1 MKPFALRLIVTLLL
15 TGAPALAMAEDRM
28 PPIPPA
34 QYDEAQKKA
43 AEEFL
48 AARKTP
54 VFGPFDVLM
63 RSPEFMSTA
72 RAMGDYLRY
81 KPAIG
86 TVLSE
91 FVILIVSR
99 EWAQDY
105 EWYVHAPIAAKQ
117 GISKEII
124 DAIKEGRR
132 PPGMSDDQAIV
143 YDLVDELNR
152 THHVSD
158 STYDRAVKRFGE
170 KGFIDITGIAGYYTL
185 LAMTMNAARSP
196 SAPDGSKLPRFPD

>member
-1 MKPFALRLIVTLLL
+1 MKPVALSLIITLFLI
-15 TGAPALAMAEDRM
+15 GAPIATMAEDRM

-43 AEEFL
+43 AEDFL

-132 PPGMSDDQAIV
+132 PPGMSDDQVIV
-143 YDLVDELNR
+143 YDLIDEL
-152 THHVSD
+152 THTHRVSD
-158 STYDRAVKRFGE
+158 ATYDKAVKRFGE

-196 SAPDGSKLPRFPD
+196 SAPDGTKLPRFPE